1 MLGRTLWTCLVV
13 SGHMDGHTAAVTA
26 SRDGAGDWLAG
37 RRLDWLATAC
47 VCWGTSGLVLDVRSH
62 VEGFSFAEE
71 GFLTPEHAVIYSGFL
86 AVGFLVAV
94 AVQRARWRGADWRE
108 AVPRGYGL
116 GIVGLVLF
124 AVAGPGDALWHA
136 TFGAEANVEALVSPT
151 HLALATGGT
160 LFCTSPLRAT
170 LARARE
176 GGLASAGRAGWLE
189 QGPLVVTG
197 TLAAVVATVFTMYA
211 HPAFLLAGSGA
222 VADGHALSGLLV
234 HAGLA
239 AGVVLVLS
247 TRVALVPGAV
257 TLLVAVPAA
266 ALAWIGANPWLV
278 PWYVAAALV
287 ADAGRVVV
295 RRRLDVRRRL
305 PLVGALVSATLVG
318 SHFAALAVRG
328 ALSWSVH
335 LWAGAVFLAAVVG
348 ALLGVLGTPVPAPE
362 RRPRAD

>member
-1 MLGRTLWTCLVV
+1 MT
-13 SGHMDGHTAAVTA
+13 GHSATVTA
-26 SRDGAGDWLAG
+26 TSDDAGDWLAG

-47 VCWGTSGLVLDVRSH
+47 VCWGTAGLVLDVRSH

-94 AVQRARWRGADWRE
+94 AVQRARWRGAGWRE

-160 LFCTSPLRAT
+160 MFCTSPLRAT

-176 GGLASAGRAGWLE
+176 DALAGGGAAGWLE

-211 HPAFLLAGSGA
+211 HPAFLLAGNGE
-222 VADGHALSGLLV
+222 VAAGHALSGLLV
-234 HAGLA
+234 HAGLI
-239 AGVVLVLS
+239 AGFVLVLS
-247 TRVALVPGAV
+247 SRVTLVPGAM
-257 TLLVAVPAA
+257 TMLVAVPAA

-287 ADAGRVVV
+287 ADVGRRYS
-295 RRRLDVRRRL
+295 RRRLVTRRHL
-305 PLVGALVSATLVG
+305 PLVGAFVPATLVG

-328 ALSWSVH
+328 TLSWSVH
-335 LWAGAVFLAAVVG
+335 LWAGAVFMAAVVG
-348 ALLGVLGTPVPAPE
+348 TFLGILGTPPE
-362 RRPRAD
+362 R